1 MALNTDKSAFG
12 LDVTGRLK
20 RPQNTTMTPHA
31 ATDTD
36 TYTDT
41 DAYTDAYQ
49 DTGRDTAAAK
59 KENKSKRMFLLAKPS
74 VYEKLD
80 KYAKAHNDSVNNLV
94 HTLME
99 EFIEKRGL

>member
-20 RPQNTTMTPHA
+20 RPQNTTAVTNTA
-31 ATDTD
+31 ANTNA
-36 TYTDT
+36 YTDT
-41 DAYTDAYQ
+41 DAYAYL
-49 DTGRDTAAAK
+49 DTHEDTPTPK

-80 KYAKAHNDSVNNLV
+80 NYAKAHNDSVNNLV

-99 EFIEKRGL
+99 EFIEKKGL

>member
-31 ATDTD
+31 VTDTD
-36 TYTDT
+36 TYTYP
-41 DAYTDAYQ
+41 DAYTYQ
-49 DTGRDTAAAK
+49 DTAAAK

-80 KYAKAHNDSVNNLV
+80 KYAKANNDSVNNLV

-99 EFIEKRGL
+99 EFIEKNGL

>member
-20 RPQNTTMTPHA
+20 RTQNTTVGTHT
-31 ATDTD
+31 ATDADTH

-41 DAYTDAYQ
+41 DAYEDAP
-49 DTGRDTAAAK
+49 APK

-99 EFIEKRGL
+99 EFIEKKGL

>member
-20 RPQNTTMTPHA
+20 RPQNTTTAH
-31 ATDTD
+31 TDTD
-36 TYTDT
+36 TQAYE
-41 DAYTDAYQ
+41 DAPTP
-49 DTGRDTAAAK
+49 K

-99 EFIEKRGL
+99 EFIEKKGL

>member
-20 RPQNTTMTPHA
+20 RPKNSSTTTHT
-31 ATDTD
+31 ATDA
-36 TYTDT
+36 
-41 DAYTDAYQ
+41 DAYAYTATDVYEDAP
-49 DTGRDTAAAK
+49 APK

-80 KYAKAHNDSVNNLV
+80 KYAKSHNDSVNNLV

-99 EFIEKRGL
+99 EFIEKKGL

>member
-12 LDVTGRLK
+12 LDVNDRLK
-20 RPQNTTMTPHA
+20 RLQNTTTTAHTA
-31 ATDTD
+31 A
-36 TYTDT
+36 DT
-41 DAYTDAYQ
+41 DAYTDTEAHADAYE
-49 DTGRDTAAAK
+49 DAPAPK

-99 EFIEKRGL
+99 DFIEKKGL

>member
-20 RPQNTTMTPHA
+20 RPKNPTTTTHT
-31 ATDTD
+31 ATDAD
-36 TYTDT
+36 AYTDT
-41 DAYTDAYQ
+41 DAYLDVYEDAP
-49 DTGRDTAAAK
+49 APK

-99 EFIEKRGL
+99 EFIEKKGL

>member
-20 RPQNTTMTPHA
+20 RPKTTPH
-31 ATDTD
+31 TDADAD
-36 TYTDT
+36 TTT
-41 DAYTDAYQ
+41 AAYTDVYADVYE
-49 DTGRDTAAAK
+49 DTPAPKR
-59 KENKSKRMFLLAKPS
+59 ENKSKRMFLLAKPS

-99 EFIEKRGL
+99 EFIEKKGL

>member
-20 RPQNTTMTPHA
+20 RPQNTTMTPHT
-31 ATDTD
+31 ATDAYP
-36 TYTDT
+36 YTDT
-41 DAYTDAYQ
+41 DAYTDTDQ
-49 DTGRDTAAAK
+49 DTAAAK

-80 KYAKAHNDSVNNLV
+80 KYAKANNDSVNNLV

-99 EFIEKRGL
+99 EFIEKKGL

>member
-20 RPQNTTMTPHA
+20 RPQNTTTTAHTA
-31 ATDTD
+31 ADA
-36 TYTDT
+36 
-41 DAYTDAYQ
+41 DAYADAYE
-49 DTGRDTAAAK
+49 DAPAPK

-99 EFIEKRGL
+99 DFIEKKGL